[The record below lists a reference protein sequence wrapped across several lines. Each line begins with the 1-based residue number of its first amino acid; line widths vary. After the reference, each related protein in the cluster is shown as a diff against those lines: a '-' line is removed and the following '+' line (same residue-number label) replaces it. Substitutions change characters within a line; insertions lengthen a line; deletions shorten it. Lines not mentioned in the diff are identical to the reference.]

1 MFSYQQNFFT
11 PTKEVTRE
19 QFWALVGAPL
29 TKELIDGVRA
39 AKARGD
45 DAEAARLKKRLPAFI
60 FQATFDVTVS
70 KKGREGRWRKQ
81 AATRLNGLC
90 VLDIDHVED
99 PRQLFM
105 SWGLTTTK
113 TTKTTVAASSDL
125 KKLSKVVPVVVEK
138 ESELSSRIL
147 LVYVTPS
154 GRGLKVVFKADPKVG
169 NLIDN
174 MNAMAS
180 VLGVEADQACK
191 DASRMSFICTRE
203 DILFINENELFDYE
217 NKEFAEKYD
226 ELYRRGESRPTPQS
240 RPTPP

>member
-29 TKELIDGVRA
+29 TKELIDAVRA

-60 FQATFDVTVS
+60 FQATFDVTRS
-70 KKGREGRWRKQ
+70 KSGAEGRWRKQ

-105 SWGLTTTK
+105 NWGLTTTK

-154 GRGLKVVFKADPKVG
+154 GRGLKVVFKADPGAGCRGRPGVQG
-169 NLIDN
+169 RLAHVVYLHPRRHLIH
-174 MNAMAS
+174 
-180 VLGVEADQACK
+180 
-191 DASRMSFICTRE
+191 
-203 DILFINENELFDYE
+203 
-217 NKEFAEKYD
+217 
-226 ELYRRGESRPTPQS
+226 
-240 RPTPP
+240 